1 VNGLVVMG
9 MIVMSEEA
17 TALDRLCEMRATKSA
32 GRKEAEAS
40 LSAVIRETIK

>member
-9 MIVMSEEA
+9 MMVMSKEA
-17 TALDRLCEMRATKSA
+17 MGLDRLCEMRATKFA

-40 LSAVIRETIK
+40 LFVVIREII